1 MKGKNGNVGLIL
13 MLFVAL
19 LLPSRSMAQF
29 RMWQGGLFG
38 MGPLPEE
45 LEEEEYFENVGYRG
59 GLFNRNYYGYGGYNL
74 YNQLFGSDVL
84 GGYELYNQ
92 TFGQENEEAPL
103 GSGLLIMTAA
113 GAGYALKKRKNNKKQ
128 KS

>member
-45 LEEEEYFENVGYRG
+45 IMEEEEYIMYYGYRG
-59 GLFNRNYYGYGGYNL
+59 GLFNSTGNGFNIGT
-74 YNQLFGSDVL
+74 QHFGSDEN
-84 GGYELYNQ
+84 GGFNIGTQ
-92 TFGQENEEAPL
+92 QFGEEAPL
-103 GSGLLIMTAA
+103 GGGWFVLTFA
-113 GAGYALKKRKNNKKQ
+113 GAAYALKKRRNNHKK
-128 KS
+128 

>member
-1 MKGKNGNVGLIL
+1 
-13 MLFVAL
+13 
-19 LLPSRSMAQF
+19 
-29 RMWQGGLFG
+29 

-45 LEEEEYFENVGYRG
+45 LVEEEEFYKEHGYRG
-59 GLFNRNYYGYGGYNL
+59 GLFNRNYNGYGGYNL
-74 YNQLFGSDVL
+74 YNQLFGSDVI

-92 TFGQENEEAPL
+92 TFGQDNEEAPL
-103 GSGLLIMTAA
+103 GSGLLILTAA